1 MILVDIPEPVRKKVR
16 SGQVLK
22 IKVEV
27 DTDPPGNFLTEAKYL
42 LQPVPFSV
50 NVYALPHLY
59 AGKMHAIL
67 CRSWGSRVKGR
78 DWYDLVWYVGR
89 GESLGLKHLEERMKQ
104 TRHLEG
110 DQSLT
115 EDVLKRMLEKRIGS
129 TDFTAA
135 KKDVEHLLRDP
146 SSIEVWSRDFFRVIA
161 EKIRTV

>member
-1 MILVDIPEPVRKKVR
+1 
-16 SGQVLK
+16 
-22 IKVEV
+22 
-27 DTDPPGNFLTEAKYL
+27 
-42 LQPVPFSV
+42 
-50 NVYALPHLY
+50 
-59 AGKMHAIL
+59 
-67 CRSWGSRVKGR
+67 
-78 DWYDLVWYVGR
+78 
-89 GESLGLKHLEERMKQ
+89 MKQ